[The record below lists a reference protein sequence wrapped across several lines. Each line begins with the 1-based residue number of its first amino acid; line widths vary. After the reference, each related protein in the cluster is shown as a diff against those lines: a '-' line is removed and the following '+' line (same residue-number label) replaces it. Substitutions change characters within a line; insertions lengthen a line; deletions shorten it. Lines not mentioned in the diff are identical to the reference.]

1 MFNSLNFGKNLNFLI
16 MNIIVIILQIEF
28 IMDNN
33 HLKIFKYFFNDFL
46 QLFLIIFI
54 TIIISKN
61 FIVYFLNFGPLLL
74 KINQLKIF
82 SINLLNKNQLKLS
95 LTIIEE
101 ILSHPSPSTVVSAIQ
116 VSNISFNFP

>member
-46 QLFLIIFI
+46 QLFFIIFVA
-54 TIIISKN
+54 IIISKN

-82 SINLLNKNQLKLS
+82 SLNLLNKNQLKLS

-101 ILSHPSPSTVVSAIQ
+101 ILSHPSPSVVVSAIQ